1 MGSLARYLG
10 FDPETAPW
18 LREATAG
25 EPFSFAILTLDQYG
39 NALDTRD
46 LAVYMEPEMLPPLL
60 EGKWSLEADGPKTV
74 FTIEPQESIPHDITV
89 RLYDEGGNERT
100 YITTQLRVGLSGA
113 SPDENAQPTHAHF
126 GIIEGGWS
134 KTVCTI
140 KPATLGVSIGRG

>member
-89 RLYDEGGNERT
+89 RLYDEAGNERT
-100 YITTQLRVGLSGA
+100 AISTQLRVGLSGA
-113 SPDENAQPTHAHF
+113 SPPPGRIRASEASLLLRVV
-126 GIIEGGWS
+126 GERS
-134 KTVCTI
+134 E
-140 KPATLGVSIGRG
+140 PAVLDSSSNF